1 MQKRPIL
8 ICDWDCTL
16 AEPTSRDF
24 YNLHRIATKKAI
36 STQFQLNDNQVEEL
50 YSVLSAEGIRIEK
63 LFSSANLVS
72 RFNLTSNG
80 PSRFDIL
87 KDALES
93 IDPSEWFKPDAELVQ
108 ELRLLKSHMRI
119 IVLSN
124 SPIGIIRNIGEIIGF
139 DMDKDFDTYYTMTS
153 ETGAPKFVN
162 PAAAFDRINA
172 DHKPDI
178 AQSWSIGDSPKI
190 DLDPALALGMNT
202 AFVDNLDRHDSAEPY
217 AFKAHTVPTLQR
229 IRHSLIR

>member
-16 AEPTSRDF
+16 AEPISRDF
-24 YNLHRIATKKAI
+24 YSLHRIATKKAV
-36 STQFQLNDNQVEEL
+36 STQFQLNDSQVEEL

-63 LFSSANLVS
+63 LFSSENLVS

-80 PSRFDIL
+80 LNRFDII
-87 KDALES
+87 KDALED
-93 IDPSEWFKPDAELVQ
+93 IDPSEWFKPDAELVE
-108 ELRLLKSHMRI
+108 ELRLLKPHMKI

-139 DMDKDFDTYYTMTS
+139 DMDNDFDAYYTMTA
-153 ETGAPKFVN
+153 ETGSPKFVN
-162 PAAAFDRINA
+162 PTAAFDQIIA
-172 DHKPDI
+172 EQQPVI

-190 DLDPALALGMNT
+190 DLDPALALGMNA

-217 AFKAHTVPTLQR
+217 EFKGHTIPTLQR
-229 IRHSLIR
+229 IRRHFIR